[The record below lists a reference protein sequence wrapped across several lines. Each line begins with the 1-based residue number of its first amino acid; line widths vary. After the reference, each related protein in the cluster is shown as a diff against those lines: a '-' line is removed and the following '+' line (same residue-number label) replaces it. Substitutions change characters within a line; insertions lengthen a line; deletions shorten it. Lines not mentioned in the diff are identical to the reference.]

1 MTEPRPVTSASP
13 QHRGS
18 AMPEDLSLRLTGDET
33 GIGAVLAALRAMPD
47 VEGVVELGLDVP
59 GQGDDSG
66 SIGLPGQRD
75 DASSLGL
82 PSEEG
87 RAEAQDVQ
95 IHISNSIAYDHVHGR
110 IETLA
115 AGAGVVVE
123 WLDLEGE

>member
-1 MTEPRPVTSASP
+1 MTDLQSTSASP
-13 QHRGS
+13 QRRGA
-18 AMPEDLSLRLTGDET
+18 AMPVDLSLRLTGDET
-33 GIGAVLAALRAMPD
+33 GIGAVISALRAMPD

-66 SIGLPGQRD
+66 SLGLPGQGD

-87 RAEAQDVQ
+87 KAEAQDVQ
-95 IHISNSIAYDHVHGR
+95 IHISDSIAYDHVHGR

>member
-1 MTEPRPVTSASP
+1 MIEPRPVTSASP
-13 QHRGS
+13 QHRG
-18 AMPEDLSLRLTGDET
+18 AAVPEHLSLRLTGDET
-33 GIGAVLAALRAMPD
+33 GIGAMLVALRAMPD
-47 VEGVVELGLDVP
+47 VESVVELGLDVP

-66 SIGLPGQRD
+66 SIGLPGQDD

-87 RAEAQDVQ
+87 KAEAQDVQ

-123 WLDLEGE
+123 WLDLQGE

>member
-1 MTEPRPVTSASP
+1 
-13 QHRGS
+13 
-18 AMPEDLSLRLTGDET
+18 MPEDLSLRLTGDEI

>member
-1 MTEPRPVTSASP
+1 V
-13 QHRGS
+13 
-18 AMPEDLSLRLTGDET
+18 PEHLSLRLTGDET
-33 GIGAVLAALRAMPD
+33 GIGAMLAALRAMPD
-47 VEGVVELGLDVP
+47 VESVVELGLDVP

-66 SIGLPGQRD
+66 SIGLPGQDD

-87 RAEAQDVQ
+87 KAEAQDVQ

-123 WLDLEGE
+123 WLDLQGE

>member
-1 MTEPRPVTSASP
+1 MTDAQLTSASP
-13 QHRGS
+13 QYRGA
-18 AMPEDLSLRLTGDET
+18 AMPEDLSLRLTGNET

-47 VEGVVELGLDVP
+47 VERVVELGLDVP
-59 GQGDDSG
+59 GQSDDSG
-66 SIGLPGQRD
+66 SIGLPGQGD

-87 RAEAQDVQ
+87 KAEAQVVQ
-95 IHISNSIAYDHVHGR
+95 IHISNSTAYDHVHGR

>member
-1 MTEPRPVTSASP
+1 
-13 QHRGS
+13 
-18 AMPEDLSLRLTGDET
+18 MPEDLSLRLTGDQT

-47 VEGVVELGLDVP
+47 VDGVVPLALDVP

-66 SIGLPGQRD
+66 SVGLPGQGD
-75 DASSLGL
+75 DSSSLGL

-87 RAEAQDVQ
+87 KADSQDVQ
-95 IHISNSIAYDHVHGR
+95 IHIGNSIAYDHVHGR

-123 WLDLEGE
+123 WLGGE

>member
-1 MTEPRPVTSASP
+1 
-13 QHRGS
+13 
-18 AMPEDLSLRLTGDET
+18 MPEELSLRLTGDET
-33 GIGAVLAALRAMPD
+33 GIGAVLAALHAMPD

-66 SIGLPGQRD
+66 STGLPGQRD

-82 PSEEG
+82 PSEKG

-95 IHISNSIAYDHVHGR
+95 IHISSPTAYDHVHGR

>member
-1 MTEPRPVTSASP
+1 MTDLQSTSASP
-13 QHRGS
+13 QRRGA
-18 AMPEDLSLRLTGDET
+18 AMPEELSLRLTGDET
-33 GIGAVLAALRAMPD
+33 GIGAVISALRAMPD

-59 GQGDDSG
+59 GQGDD
-66 SIGLPGQRD
+66 
-75 DASSLGL
+75 ASSLGL

-87 RAEAQDVQ
+87 KAEAQDVQ